1 MSCKEY
7 NVLNFI
13 LGSQKIVLFIDQI
26 LETYNVL
33 MRESDEDLDK
43 MKMK

>member
-13 LGSQKIVLFIDQI
+13 LGSQKIVLFIYQI

>member
-13 LGSQKIVLFIDQI
+13 LGSQKIVLFIYQI

-43 MKMK
+43 IKMK